1 MPTVQMNTRLDSAT
15 KAAGDA
21 VLRRNGYSPSAAT
34 QALWGYL
41 ASHQQLPEFMP
52 PRKASAPTEARRRE
66 ILEGE
71 GLAVRLFQQMTGIS
85 APSPQESLPSYDD
98 LRQAAY
104 VERGL
109 LDG

>member
-52 PRKASAPTEARRRE
+52 PRKPSAPTEARRRE
-66 ILEGE
+66 ILEGK
-71 GLAVRLFQQMTGIS
+71 GLAVRLFQQITGVS
-85 APSPQESLPSYDD
+85 ASLPQESLTSYDD

>member
-1 MPTVQMNTRLDSAT
+1 MPTVQMNTRLDSAM

-41 ASHQQLPEFMP
+41 ATHQQLPEFMP
-52 PRKASAPTEARRRE
+52 PRKPGALTEARRQE

-71 GLAVRLFQQMTGIS
+71 GLAVRLFQRMTGVS
-85 APSPQESLPSYDD
+85 APSQQEDLPSYDD